1 MLFKV
6 FTVSRLALSRGTAGL
21 VILLSLT
28 SAQAWGPHSE
38 ITQAALDTLGTN
50 DALVLRLGAE
60 GQRLTNY
67 CWMGDFHRLV
77 FEEPAELFYAD
88 DYLLFP
94 GATPQWEHFGPWLKQ
109 TIRPCFRRALQALRT
124 ENAPNAAR
132 WVGAL
137 THFVEDS
144 GAPPHA
150 LALRGGIH
158 TALEC
163 WVDTNAIHVAGYH
176 PQLLGE
182 TDDKALAGLAEL
194 LGKLDELARKRGQSL
209 RTYAELGIR
218 SKVKPGVL
226 ECALET
232 SRVTADLLH
241 TLGRLAQAS
250 PPGAV
255 LRGTVTSAAA
265 PGMERFAAKVV
276 VEGTSFST
284 LADLDGRYEFR
295 GLPAGEFR
303 VTALH
308 SGGGLASATVK
319 LTANQTNECNFSLTP
334 KSVNLFRNADFKL
347 RWASTNAPDCW
358 YPAKGNCESEVV
370 PLRVGQRY
378 RVAVIFQKDAVGSVT
393 VRWTKRYEHA
403 LPMFRLMPRLETTTL
418 TPKNNVLVFT
428 ASEDRGVMQVVVK
441 NSTSPE
447 ATLQSVVLEPVPDEK
462 ERR

>member
-1 MLFKV
+1 M
-6 FTVSRLALSRGTAGL
+6 ALSRRSIGL
-21 VILLSLT
+21 FGFLSLT

-60 GQRLTNY
+60 TQRLTNY

-77 FEEPAELFYAD
+77 FEEQAELFYAD

-137 THFVEDS
+137 THFVEDT

-163 WVDTNAIHVAGYH
+163 WVETNAIHVAGYR
-176 PQLLGE
+176 PQRLGE
-182 TDDKALAGLAEL
+182 TDDKALDGLVAR
-194 LGKLDELARKRGQSL
+194 LGRIDELARKRGQSL
-209 RTYAELGIR
+209 RLYAELGIR

-241 TLGRLAQAS
+241 TLGRLAAS
-250 PPGAV
+250 PTPTGAV
-255 LRGTVTSAAA
+255 LRGTVVSTAA
-265 PGMERFAAKVV
+265 PGVERFPAKVV
-276 VEGTSFST
+276 LEGTGFST
-284 LADLDGRYEFR
+284 LAGLDGRYQFR

-303 VTALH
+303 VTALRN
-308 SGGGLASATVK
+308 GGGSASAAVR
-319 LTANQTNECNFSLTP
+319 LSADQTNDCNLSLAP
-334 KSVNLFRNADFKL
+334 KSMNLFRNADFKL

-358 YPAKGNCESEVV
+358 YQVKGSWESEVA
-370 PLRVGQRY
+370 PLRMGQRY
-378 RVAVIFQKDAVGSVT
+378 RLAAHFQNDAAGTVT
-393 VRWTKRYEHA
+393 VRWTRRYDHP

-418 TPKNNVLVFT
+418 TPKNNVLLCT
-428 ASEDRGVMQVVVK
+428 GSADKGVMQVVVK

-447 ATLQSVVLEPVPDEK
+447 ATLQSVVLEPVPDET

>member
-1 MLFKV
+1 MAF
-6 FTVSRLALSRGTAGL
+6 SRGRIGL
-21 VILLSLT
+21 FVFLSLN

-50 DALVLRLGAE
+50 DTLVLRLGAE
-60 GQRLTNY
+60 TQRLTNY

-77 FEEPAELFYAD
+77 FEEQAELFYAD

-137 THFVEDS
+137 THFVEDT

-150 LALRGGIH
+150 LALRGGLH

-163 WVDTNAIHVAGYH
+163 WVETNAIHVAGH
-176 PQLLGE
+176 RPQLLGE
-182 TDDKALAGLAEL
+182 TDDKALGEL
-194 LGKLDELARKRGQSL
+194 VARLGQLDELARKRGQSL
-209 RTYAELGIR
+209 RTYAELGVR

-241 TLGRLAQAS
+241 TLGRLAVTPP

-255 LRGTVTSAAA
+255 LRGTVASTAA
-265 PGMERFAAKVV
+265 PGVERFAAKVV
-276 VEGTSFST
+276 LEGTSFST
-284 LADLDGRYEFR
+284 LAGLDGCYEFR

-303 VTALH
+303 VTALRN
-308 SGGGLASATVK
+308 GGGSASATVK
-319 LTANQTNECNFSLTP
+319 LTADQTNECDLSLAP

-358 YPAKGNCESEVV
+358 YQAKGNWESEVV
-370 PLRVGQRY
+370 PLRMGQRY
-378 RVAVIFQKDAVGSVT
+378 RAAAHFQKDATDSVT

-418 TPKNNVLVFT
+418 TPRNNVLVFT
-428 ASEDRGVMQVVVK
+428 GSEDKGVMQVVVK
-441 NSTSPE
+441 KTTSPE
-447 ATLQSVVLEPVPDEK
+447 ATLQSVELEPVPDEK

>member
-1 MLFKV
+1 M
-6 FTVSRLALSRGTAGL
+6 ALSRGEIGL
-21 VILLSLT
+21 LVFLSLA

-60 GQRLTNY
+60 AQRLTNY
-67 CWMGDFHRLV
+67 CWMGDFHRVV
-77 FEEPAELFYAD
+77 FEEQAELFYAD

-150 LALRGGIH
+150 LALRGGLH
-158 TALEC
+158 TVLEC
-163 WVDTNAIHVAGYH
+163 WVDTNAIHLAGYR

-182 TDDKALAGLAEL
+182 TDDKALGEL
-194 LGKLDELARKRGQSL
+194 VARLEKLDELARKRGQSL

-241 TLGRLAQAS
+241 TLGRLAQAPT

-255 LRGTVTSAAA
+255 FRGTVASTAA
-265 PGMERFAAKVV
+265 PGVERFAAKVV
-276 VEGTSFST
+276 LEGTSYST
-284 LADLDGRYEFR
+284 LAGSDGRYEFR

-303 VTALH
+303 VAALRNGNG
-308 SGGGLASATVK
+308 SASATVK
-319 LTANQTNECNFSLTP
+319 LSADQTNECHLSLAP

-358 YPAKGNCESEVV
+358 YQAKGSWESEVV
-370 PLRVGQRY
+370 PLRMGQRY
-378 RVAVIFQKDAVGSVT
+378 RVSVNFQTDAAGSAT

-403 LPMFRLMPRLETTTL
+403 LPMFKLFPRLETTTL
-418 TPKNNVLVFT
+418 TPKNNALVFT
-428 ASEDRGVMQVVVK
+428 ASENKGVVQVVVK
-441 NSTSPE
+441 SSTSPE
-447 ATLQSVVLEPVPDEK
+447 ATVQSVVLEPVPDEK